1 MIGIKLMNNVLEAIG
16 DIFKSEEQHAPVYTV
31 PLLSRLKGNVDL
43 QLSVFAL
50 GSYIAKVDH
59 DFSKDELKLIEDIL
73 GKENISWENPK
84 LQFEFKRLIGE
95 ELPFYVVKD
104 DYLEKLDKPT
114 LEELDELVRKIIMAD
129 GVYEENEKY
138 FYEYE
143 WMPYLQQKGIIT
155 KKF

>member
-1 MIGIKLMNNVLEAIG
+1 MLGIKLMNNVLEAIG
-16 DIFKSEEQHAPVYTV
+16 DIFKSEEQQSPVYTT
-31 PLLSRLKGNVDL
+31 PLLSRLKDNIDL

-50 GSYIAKVDH
+50 GSYITKVDH
-59 DFSKDELKLIEDIL
+59 DFSKDELTLIEDIL

-114 LEELDELVRKIIMAD
+114 LEELDQLVRQIIMAD
-129 GVYEENEKY
+129 GVYAENEKY

-143 WMPYLQQKGIIT
+143 WMPYLQQKGIVV
-155 KKF
+155 KNF